1 VRQEGGNQ
9 VVVLDDLGEVGA
21 FGIAIE
27 VQRAGPVNSELLRL
41 WLRAVP
47 GGPAAA
53 AAGWTAGASPQPC
66 ALELALSLALHKPEH
81 PKGLAALEL

>member
-27 VQRAGPVNSELLRL
+27 V
-41 WLRAVP
+41 
-47 GGPAAA
+47 
-53 AAGWTAGASPQPC
+53 
-66 ALELALSLALHKPEH
+66 
-81 PKGLAALEL
+81 